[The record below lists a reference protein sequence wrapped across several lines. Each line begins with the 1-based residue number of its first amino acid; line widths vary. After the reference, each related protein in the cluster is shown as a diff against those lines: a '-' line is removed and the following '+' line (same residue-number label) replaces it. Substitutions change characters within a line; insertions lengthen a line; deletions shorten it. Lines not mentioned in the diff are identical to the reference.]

1 MGSVPSPSWLP
12 PLDVSDRRS
21 IRPLDGSSDR
31 SGGSI
36 WQASLNPFFTYHQR
50 NGDAGFWCSHSGDLA
65 PNMARQ
71 T

>member
-21 IRPLDGSSDR
+21 IRHLDGSADR

-36 WQASLNPFFTYHQR
+36 RQARLNPFFTHHQR
-50 NGDAGFWCSHSGDLA
+50 NGDAGFWCSHSGALS
-65 PNMARQ
+65 PHMARQ